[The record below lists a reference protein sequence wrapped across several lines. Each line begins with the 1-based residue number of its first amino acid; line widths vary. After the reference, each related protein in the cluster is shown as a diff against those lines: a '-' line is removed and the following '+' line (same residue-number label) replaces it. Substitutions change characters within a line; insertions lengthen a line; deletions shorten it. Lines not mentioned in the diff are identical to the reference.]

1 MMQMRTKVIT
11 VTDRA
16 SVASG
21 LSIQYFVTLPAAP
34 WEDAD
39 NEIEVEFVNLASKVT
54 IFGTTFTSVSRA
66 AKELK
71 VDRTGLANAFM
82 FGKLQQYLDGQ
93 LAREKANIRPIK
105 TFTALY
111 EKSLKRRTC
120 PPCNHNCNEGR
131 DCPER
136 NK

>member
-1 MMQMRTKVIT
+1 MNMRTKVII
-11 VTDRA
+11 VADRH
-16 SVASG
+16 SVAAG
-21 LSIQYFVTLPAAP
+21 LSVQHFVTLPAAP
-34 WEDAD
+34 WEEAD
-39 NEIEVEFVNLASKVT
+39 NEIEAEFVNLESKVT
-54 IFGTTFTSVSRA
+54 IFGTTFPSVSRA

-93 LAREKANIRPIK
+93 LAREKSGVRHYQ

-111 EKSLKRRTC
+111 KKSLKRKSC
-120 PPCNHNCNEGR
+120 PPCNHMCNEGR
-131 DCPER
+131 LCPER

>member
-1 MMQMRTKVIT
+1 MNMRTKAIT
-11 VTDRA
+11 VADRH

-21 LSIQYFVTLPAAP
+21 LSVHCLVTLPAAP
-34 WEDAD
+34 WEQAD
-39 NEIEVEFVNLASKVT
+39 NEIKAEFVNLESKVS
-54 IFGTTFTSVSRA
+54 IFGTTFHSVSRA

-93 LAREKANIRPIK
+93 LAREKANIRPNK

-111 EKSLKRRTC
+111 EKSLKTC
-120 PPCNHNCNEGR
+120 PPCNHDCNQGR

>member
-1 MMQMRTKVIT
+1 MDMRTKVIT
-11 VTDRA
+11 VTDRHSIA
-16 SVASG
+16 AG
-21 LSIQYFVTLPAAP
+21 LSVQHFVTLPAAP
-34 WEDAD
+34 WEAAD
-39 NEIEVEFVNLASKVT
+39 NEIEAEFVNLESKVT
-54 IFGTTFTSVSRA
+54 IFGTTFPSVSRA

-93 LAREKANIRPIK
+93 LAREKASIRPIK

-111 EKSLKRRTC
+111 EKSLKRRAC

>member
-1 MMQMRTKVIT
+1 MNLRTKIISVP
-11 VTDRA
+11 DRA
-16 SVASG
+16 STITG
-21 LSIQYFVTLPAAP
+21 HTIQQFVTLPAAP
-34 WEDAD
+34 WEQAD
-39 NEIEVEFVNLASKVT
+39 NEIKAEFVNLESKVT
-54 IFGTTFTSVSRA
+54 IFGTTFHSVSRA

-111 EKSLKRRTC
+111 EKSLKTC
-120 PPCNHNCNEGR
+120 PPCNHMCNEGR

>member
-1 MMQMRTKVIT
+1 MNMRTKIIA
-11 VTDRA
+11 VTDRN
-16 SVASG
+16 SIVTG
-21 LSIQYFVTLPAAP
+21 PSIQHFVTMPAAP
-34 WEDAD
+34 WEEAD
-39 NEIEVEFVNLASKVT
+39 NEIESEFVSLASKVT
-54 IFGTTFTSVSRA
+54 IFGTTFGSVSRA

-93 LAREKANIRPIK
+93 LAREKANIRPNK

-111 EKSLKRRTC
+111 EKSLKTC

-131 DCPER
+131 NCPER

>member
-1 MMQMRTKVIT
+1 MNMRTKIIA
-11 VTDRA
+11 VTDRN
-16 SVASG
+16 SIVTG
-21 LSIQYFVTLPAAP
+21 LSIQHFVTMPAAP
-34 WEDAD
+34 WEEAD
-39 NEIEVEFVNLASKVT
+39 NEIEAEFVDLESKVT
-54 IFGTTFTSVSRA
+54 IFGTTFGSVSRA

-93 LAREKANIRPIK
+93 LAREKANIRPNK

-111 EKSLKRRTC
+111 EKSLKTC